1 MSTVMNACMTCY
13 IYCCQ
18 VILWNGVI
26 IFMACGMGYTII
38 TESAGGRGGGGYE
51 HDVKISKSEQQLL
64 RAKSV

>member
-1 MSTVMNACMTCY
+1 MMNACMTCY

-38 TESAGGRGGGGYE
+38 TESAGGGGGYE